1 MLLIIEPWT
10 NGKRKKDLPYLYT
23 HLYKRYKMIH
33 IGWYIQDDTYRLIST
48 RCITKKTYKMYHLFL
63 YRLYLFI
70 LTKISIKNCCWRY
83 ASVYPKS
90 HPLMKNLEIVY
101 MYLCILMIQLC
112 ICVYAYVSNQNL
124 NLFFFKDIS
133 LLWLSRLQVHRYSI
147 CILFHFYFW

>member
-1 MLLIIEPWT
+1 
-10 NGKRKKDLPYLYT
+10 
-23 HLYKRYKMIH
+23 MIH

-112 ICVYAYVSNQNL
+112 ICVYAYVSNQIAAQSDEIWTC
-124 NLFFFKDIS
+124 FFFKTFLFCDWAGYKCIDI
-133 LLWLSRLQVHRYSI
+133 RFV
-147 CILFHFYFW
+147 FYFIFIFDNVCFLT